1 MPGPSVSRTRMK
13 RVKRA
18 GRIGVPPDNKI
29 ALMRWVRWM
38 DHNSGEP
45 LVLKRHWHGSRSAIR
60 LNMAGSVNAGHLR
73 STRAQHPRAAG
84 RFLMWC
90 FLIIHSPYGYHDLM
104 MNEASV
110 KITSNDITAP
120 LGGEFTTA
128 LELGEIRSSGRTEAQ
143 DSSRLRRIA
152 FGLFFV
158 YMAVAVAIY
167 LWRGIWFTP
176 DRWAVFLLIAAVVLG
191 QLGPFL
197 RDWIPFVLLIFGYE
211 YLRGIAGDI
220 VAGGKAVWDME
231 RAQLPGV
238 HLEAL
243 IHMDEVLFFGHSP
256 IRLLQDP
263 LYELGNPRWWDFFAL
278 IMYSMHFVLPCAFA
292 FVLWLTNKRRFW
304 TFTLTFCFM
313 TYVAFAFFLLFPA
326 APPWLAQA
334 WGVESGLWFP
344 QNDVL
349 AVIQPDGFN
358 TLDTYSIW
366 GNASPHPVAAMP
378 SLHAS
383 SRGWCCCSRFATTA
397 TRGCGSCCTTSRCGL
412 RCSIPRITGISMSWL
427 ACSGRTFP
435 SSLFTSPAR
444 SLRRMCG
451 CRYRSWGSRIGRDG
465 CLSNRSW
472 PC

>member
-1 MPGPSVSRTRMK
+1 
-13 RVKRA
+13 
-18 GRIGVPPDNKI
+18 
-29 ALMRWVRWM
+29 
-38 DHNSGEP
+38 
-45 LVLKRHWHGSRSAIR
+45 
-60 LNMAGSVNAGHLR
+60 
-73 STRAQHPRAAG
+73 
-84 RFLMWC
+84 
-90 FLIIHSPYGYHDLM
+90 M

-383 SRGWCCCSRFATTA
+383 FPWLVLLFAVRYYGYKGLWFLLYNVSLWFAVLYTA
-397 TRGCGSCCTTSRCGL
+397 NHWYIDVLAGMLWANISFFSVYLAGEVIASNVRLPVPIVGLANRARRVLVEPVVAVLKPIWDAPGNARERLRHRLSPGS
-412 RCSIPRITGISMSWL
+412 
-427 ACSGRTFP
+427 
-435 SSLFTSPAR
+435 
-444 SLRRMCG
+444 
-451 CRYRSWGSRIGRDG
+451 DG
-465 CLSNRSW
+465 D
-472 PC
+472 